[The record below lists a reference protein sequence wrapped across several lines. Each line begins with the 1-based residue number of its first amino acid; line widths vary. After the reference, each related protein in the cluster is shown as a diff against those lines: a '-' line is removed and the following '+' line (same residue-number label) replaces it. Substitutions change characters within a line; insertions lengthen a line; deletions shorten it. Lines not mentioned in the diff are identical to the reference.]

1 VSAAE
6 PGATPQGRR
15 DLIVEKAAEL
25 LARKGISATTVREI
39 SDAAGILSGSLYHH
53 FDSKDAIIDAVMS
66 SYLDDLLAR
75 YRAVMER
82 TDDVKEMFQGL
93 VVASLRAVEAH
104 PSATIIY
111 QHDAH
116 YFRET
121 ARFRYV
127 RVAAEQ
133 VRKTWMT
140 ALEAGVEEGV
150 FRSDMPTR
158 YFYLLLRDGLWL
170 TVRWFRPSSAYG
182 VEELAADCCRL
193 YYQAF
198 ASTESLA
205 TILAR
210 RTAAASEPLT
220 APSPLAARSARRRR

>member
-140 ALEAGVEEGV
+140 AQRAPTPLSRATFLLLSNKNVAQVWSGPRMRSVLAPSGSTTGDEPRSV
-150 FRSDMPTR
+150 SDMTSGSR
-158 YFYLLLRDGLWL
+158 
-170 TVRWFRPSSAYG
+170 
-182 VEELAADCCRL
+182 
-193 YYQAF
+193 
-198 ASTESLA
+198 
-205 TILAR
+205 
-210 RTAAASEPLT
+210 
-220 APSPLAARSARRRR
+220 AAR